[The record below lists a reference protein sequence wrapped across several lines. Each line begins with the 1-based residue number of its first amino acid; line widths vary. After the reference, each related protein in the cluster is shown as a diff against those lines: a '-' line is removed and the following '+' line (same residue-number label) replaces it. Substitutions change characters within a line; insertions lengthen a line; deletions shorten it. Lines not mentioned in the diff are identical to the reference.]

1 MQSDLDSVYRS
12 MAARLRLRRQGLVG
26 RRLQLPHRA
35 VGRPPPAELLRAS
48 SEALLAPRLLPE
60 SGQLTA
66 IGCGART
73 IGPAPEARVASLFAE
88 RRAARAVALGE
99 LGNR

>member
-1 MQSDLDSVYRS
+1 
-12 MAARLRLRRQGLVG
+12 MAAAYSCRIVPLD
-26 RRLQLPHRA
+26 A
-35 VGRPPPAELLRAS
+35 PP
-48 SEALLAPRLLPE
+48 APRLLPE

-88 RRAARAVALGE
+88 RRAARAVALDE